1 MLGMNRLGIIALTIV
16 GLIALYKLS
25 YPTYSCRYR
34 MTVSVE
40 VGGQVRSGSSVIELS
55 VIKQMPFLPTVN
67 PIRFEAEGQAVFID
81 LGNQRSLIA
90 LLQSGQYAEDY
101 DFPLR
106 VVPSH
111 FRLNT
116 DRQWASLPTLRGKWE
131 LAEKDLPTLATLSD
145 PNNSATLRVVRP
157 DQLEQTFG
165 QDIRWR
171 GVAIEM
177 TTDPVTRGLEARLP
191 FLISQKRTLQQANQ
205 HPRKFIP
212 HYYAFVR

>member
-1 MLGMNRLGIIALTIV
+1 MKRLGIIALVIV
-16 GLIALYKLS
+16 GLLSLYKLS

-40 VGGQVRSGSSVIELS
+40 VDGQVRSASSVIEYS
-55 VIKQMPFLPTVN
+55 VTKQMQFLPTVN
-67 PIRFEAEGQAVFID
+67 PKHFDAEGQAVFID
-81 LGNQRSLIA
+81 LGRERSLIA
-90 LLQSGQYAEDY
+90 LLQSGEFAQEY

-111 FRLNT
+111 FELKT
-116 DRQWASLPTLRGKWE
+116 ERQLASMSTLRGKWE
-131 LAEKDLPTLATLSD
+131 LDEKNLPTLATFSD

-157 DQLEQTFG
+157 DQLEQAFG
-165 QDIRWR
+165 QGVRWR
-171 GVAIEM
+171 GVTIEM

-191 FLISQKRTLQQANQ
+191 FLNSQKRTLQQANQ

-212 HYYAFVR
+212 HYYAFVRE